1 MRKRNFMFL
10 TVLLVLA
17 LNGCGKEEKA
27 IDVTEALTL
36 RFSGVSGSGT
46 AEIED
51 PYSWEKEALAATNI
65 DEIDSFSD
73 LGDAFIIESAVSY
86 DISPKENLSNGDE
99 VTVSVKIDNETIEKY
114 DIKFIGEEKKFIVEG
129 LSEIHAFECK
139 EEIKNASPED
149 GLVQID
155 DMLFRYGSSV
165 SEAIEMIESS
175 TENYTFKNPYNENE
189 LVPAADPVVQII
201 LLKNDDWY
209 FELVAN
215 NLTEETISLK
225 DCIITRITAY
235 GASKGN
241 VYYAGFNTD
250 NEMITYNDVKEIMK
264 NYEVVR
270 EQSEY
275 NNKGEK
281 FICVEYD
288 ISSELGRDGML
299 YVFFVF
305 ESGTGEFDAFSI
317 NRTNNINIPT

>member
-1 MRKRNFMFL
+1 MRKRNFIFL
-10 TVLLVLA
+10 TVLLVFILS
-17 LNGCGKEEKA
+17 GCGKKKV
-27 IDVTEALTL
+27 DVTETLTL
-36 RFSGVSGSGT
+36 CFNGASGYGT

-51 PYSWEKEALAATNI
+51 PYSWEKEALAAANI

-99 VTVSVKIDNETIEKY
+99 VTVTVKIDNEAIEKY
-114 DIKFIGEEKKFIVEG
+114 DIQFIGEEKKFIVEG
-129 LSEIHAFECK
+129 LSEIHSFECK

-155 DMLFRYGSSV
+155 DMLFQYGSSV

-175 TENYTFKNPYNENE
+175 TENYTFKNQYNENE

-225 DCIITRITAY
+225 DCTITRITAY

-250 NEMITYNDVKEIMK
+250 SEIITYDDVKEMMK

-275 NNKGEK
+275 NGKGEK
-281 FICVEYD
+281 FIYVEYD
-288 ISSELGRDGML
+288 IPSELGKNGML

-317 NRTNNINIPT
+317 NRTNVINIPT